1 MAHRLVPL
9 MVGLASAAP
18 LKVYLLLG
26 QSNME
31 GQGLVGPPEK
41 NGSLSFAVATPRP
54 EGWPVVD
61 IAEAA
66 SERVGYDA
74 KGADFSDLVDDKTG
88 NFSVNPR
95 CYVDYWGKVGEDWGS
110 VRRGYLEPGFGA
122 GGVDRVG
129 PELGFGTTVGKESKV
144 LLLKIAWGGTA
155 LATDWRPPRSGGTV
169 GWAFANA
176 TEHAKAALENISAVF
191 PDYDPSE
198 GYDLV
203 GWTWHQGWNDGCGDE
218 GTNEY
223 EANLRNLVHDVRS
236 EFGVQMPVSIGL
248 SGFGGWGQSV
258 PRRLEIMRAQYNV
271 STYVED
277 VATVETRGFFRAFA
291 ETGGAIN
298 QGYHWFGNGETYVYI
313 GTAMAT
319 AMKALIAGTWSQ
331 PKIDYLPPSAAGLGD
346 APPCGTYDD
355 GETPCAW

>member
-203 GWTWHQGWNDGCGDE
+203 GWTWHQGWNDGCSV
-218 GTNEY
+218 NMSAEY
-223 EANLRNLVHDVRS
+223 EFNLANLIRDLD
-236 EFGVQMPVSIGL
+236 EAFGKKLLATVAVQGTS
-248 SGFGGWGQSV
+248 GGWDHQPS
-258 PRRLEIMRAQYNV
+258 RRLEVIRAQYNV
-271 STYVED
+271 STYDEFEGR
-277 VATVETRGFFRAFA
+277 VASVETRGFWRDFA
-291 ETGGAIN
+291 ETDDGACN
-298 QGYHWFGNGETYVYI
+298 QGYHWNCNAASYYFI
-313 GTAMAT
+313 GTVAAQAMR
-319 AMKALIAGTWSQ
+319 KLEQGTWTQ
-331 PKIDYLPPSAAGLGD
+331 PFINSTNDADTPADFDDFCPAVASA
-346 APPCGTYDD
+346 
-355 GETPCAW
+355 